1 MSKETDLV
9 AERYARRAELGQDGR
24 YSVLN
29 PAVWQGIQERQRA
42 LIDLLSLYAT
52 KPLDQLRVLEIGC
65 GGGGNL
71 LELLRM
77 GFAAENLSG
86 NDLLPERAAAA
97 RKNLPLA
104 CSIDQGDASQIDR
117 PPQSI
122 DIVYQSTVFS
132 SLLDDSFQNELAQR
146 MWDWVKPGG
155 GVLWYDFVY
164 DNPRNPDV
172 RGVGIR
178 RVRELFPNGEF
189 DVRKVTLAPPI
200 SRRVCKIHPSLYTLV
215 NFFPLLRSHVLCW
228 IGKTE

>member
-9 AERYARRAELGQDGR
+9 VERYARRAELGEDGR
-24 YSVLN
+24 YSALN

-42 LIDLLSLYAT
+42 LIGLLRRHAG
-52 KPLDQLRVLEIGC
+52 KPLGQLQVLEIGC

-77 GFAAENLSG
+77 GFTADNLSG
-86 NDLLPERAAAA
+86 NELLPERAEAA

-104 CSIDQGDASQIDR
+104 CQIDQGDANQIDR

-132 SLLDDSFQNELAQR
+132 SLLDDDFQNDLARR

-155 GVLWYDFVY
+155 GVLWYDFIY

-172 RGVGIR
+172 RGINVQRI
-178 RVRELFPNGEF
+178 RELFPEGNF

-200 SRRVCKIHPSLYTLV
+200 SRRVCKIHPSLYTLF
-215 NFFPLLRSHVLCW
+215 NLLPALRSHVLCW
-228 IGKTE
+228 IGKK

>member
-1 MSKETDLV
+1 MTKETDLV
-9 AERYARRAELGQDGR
+9 VERYARRADLGQDGR
-24 YSVLN
+24 YSILN
-29 PAVWQGIQERQRA
+29 PPVWQGIQERQRA
-42 LIDLLSLYAT
+42 LIGLLSRHAA
-52 KPLDQLRVLEIGC
+52 KPLGQLQVLEIGC

-97 RKNLPLA
+97 RNNLPLA
-104 CSIDQGDASQIDR
+104 CSVDEGDANQIDR

-132 SLLDDSFQNELAQR
+132 SLLDDNFQNELAQR
-146 MWDWVKPGG
+146 MWGWVKPGG

-172 RGVGIR
+172 RGVKVK
-178 RVRELFPNGEF
+178 RVRELFPEGSF

-200 SRRVCKIHPSLYTLV
+200 SRRVCKIHPSLYTLF
-215 NFFPLLRSHVLCW
+215 NILPALRSHVLCW
-228 IGKTE
+228 IGKTG